1 MPAIMPS
8 LSSLPQKKNSA
19 EQDGNTTG
27 LKGEFERVLDG
38 IGLDPTNAM
47 RCFAFQIARKESLPF
62 EPSPIEF
69 EMSGKTTVTSFKV
82 AEKVADDADAVLQDL
97 GMNFSSAVRL
107 LALQTIAEGAIPF
120 RAGA

>member
-1 MPAIMPS
+1 M
-8 LSSLPQKKNSA
+8 LGVKKVSVRT
-19 EQDGNTTG
+19 DTG

-47 RCFAFQIARKESLPF
+47 RCFAFQIARKELFPF

-82 AEKVADDADAVLQDL
+82 AEKVADNADAVLQDL
-97 GMNFSSAVRL
+97 GLNFSSAVRL

>member
-1 MPAIMPS
+1 MRCRVASKRRRQPS
-8 LSSLPQKKNSA
+8 LWRRPKDARSGRIFSH
-19 EQDGNTTG
+19 
-27 LKGEFERVLDG
+27 
-38 IGLDPTNAM
+38 PTNAT
-47 RCFAFQIARKESLPF
+47 RCFAFQIARKESFPF

>member
-1 MPAIMPS
+1 MVHLPATMPS

-47 RCFAFQIARKESLPF
+47 RCFAFQIARKESFPF

-82 AEKVADDADAVLQDL
+82 ADDADAVLQDL
-97 GMNFSSAVRL
+97 GTNFSSAVRL

>member
-1 MPAIMPS
+1 M
-8 LSSLPQKKNSA
+8 LGVKKVSVRI
-19 EQDGNTTG
+19 DTG
-27 LKGEFERVLDG
+27 LKGEFERALDG
-38 IGLDPTNAM
+38 IGLDSTNAM

-62 EPSPIEF
+62 KPSPIEF